1 MVVHD
6 LDHAPLGQ
14 RQHHGAGRQQRNQ
27 LQNHRGRHRP
37 RTAKRQW
44 PQRPDFLPGEVGMS
58 DLNSRS
64 DSDTKGTE
72 DTEAT
77 GPIRVPTT
85 GRPERGHWP
94 LIPHMIRWFAV
105 PIILAWVFVTV
116 LVNVIVPRLEVVG
129 EQHSAPMAPVD
140 APSMKAMMRLGH
152 NFHEFDSN
160 STVMIVL
167 EGQQPLGDDA
177 HRYYDNVIRQ
187 LRQDPKHI
195 QHIQDFWG
203 DRLTAAG
210 AQSADAKGAYVMLN
224 LAGNQGTTLANES
237 VDVVRKVIERNQ
249 PPPGVKAYVTGPAAL
264 SDDMHII
271 GNASLAKITLFT
283 LGAIAI
289 MLLLVYRSIVTTL
302 VQLFMTGIALAC
314 SRGVIA
320 VLAYHDAFG
329 LTTFAAN
336 ILTMLAIAAG
346 TDYGIFLVGRY
357 QEARAAGEDRET
369 AYYTTFR
376 SVAPVVLGSGLTI
389 AGATYCL
396 SFARLP
402 WFNTMG
408 APVAIGMLV
417 VVLAGLTLGPAVIFV
432 GSKFGLFERKRAV
445 RGRLWRRVGTAVVRW
460 PAPILAVSAAIVLVG
475 MVALPSYHTSYNDRY
490 YLPTSAP
497 SNQGQAA
504 ADRHFSQARMNPDM
518 LMIEADHDMRNTA
531 DMLVLDKV
539 AKNVIRVVGIA
550 MVQDI
555 TRPLGIPIQHSSI
568 PFQNS
573 MQGQT
578 TMQNDPFQQNNMA
591 NMRKM
596 ADDMEFMADNMQRM
610 YDVMSQIVA
619 TTHQTALDTT
629 QLNADI
635 TDVRD
640 HIADFDDFWRPIRN
654 YFYWEP
660 HCYDIPMCW
669 SLKSLFDT
677 IDGVDILTDDTGRL
691 TGDVQHLDT
700 LMPQVL
706 ALFPPMIST
715 MRSTRALMLTTY
727 TSMSANINQQAAL
740 NDTAIVMG
748 QSFDTAQNDA
758 FFYLPPEAFQNP
770 EFQRGLAM
778 FLSPDGKSARYF
790 ITHQEDPMTP
800 AGIARVDAE
809 RTAAQEGLK
818 QSSLADAKVY
828 LGGTAA
834 TFKDMHDGAKY
845 DLMIAVVSA
854 LTLIF
859 MIMLL
864 LTRSLVAALVIVG
877 TAASS
882 IAASF
887 GLSVLI
893 WQDIFGIKIHWLVM
907 LMSVIILLA
916 VGSDYNLLLVSRF
929 KEEIHA
935 GLKTGIIRS
944 MAGTGGVVTA
954 AGLVF
959 AATMFSI
966 LGSELLVL
974 GQMGTTICIGLLL
987 DTLIVRTLLTPS
999 IATLLGRWFW
1009 WPQVVHPRGDNAL
1022 RAQRA

>member
-1 MVVHD
+1 
-6 LDHAPLGQ
+6 
-14 RQHHGAGRQQRNQ
+14 
-27 LQNHRGRHRP
+27 
-37 RTAKRQW
+37 
-44 PQRPDFLPGEVGMS
+44 MS
-58 DLNSRS
+58 DGIGRGHLGTA
-64 DSDTKGTE
+64 DTE
-72 DTEAT
+72 DT
-77 GPIRVPTT
+77 GPITT
-85 GRPERGHWP
+85 PAQAKNERGHRP
-94 LIPHMIRWFAV
+94 YLPHAIRIFAV
-105 PIILAWVFVTV
+105 PIIVGWVFVTI
-116 LVNVIVPRLEVVG
+116 LVNVIVPTLEKVG
-129 EQHSAPMAPVD
+129 EAHSAPMTPLD

-167 EGQQPLGDDA
+167 EGQQPLGPDA
-177 HRYYDNVIRQ
+177 HHYYNKLIRD
-187 LRQDPKHI
+187 LRKDPQHI

-210 AQSADAKGAYVMLN
+210 AQSADAKGAYVMIN

-237 VDVVRKVIERNQ
+237 VDAVRKVIDENKA
-249 PPPGVKAYVTGPAAL
+249 PPGVKAYVTGPAAL

-289 MLLLVYRSIVTTL
+289 MLMLVYRSIVTTL
-302 VQLFMTGIALAC
+302 VQLFMTFVALAC
-314 SRGVIA
+314 SRGVVA
-320 VLAYHDAFG
+320 VLAYHNAFG

-357 QEARAAGEDRET
+357 QEALRAGEDRET
-369 AYYTTFR
+369 AYYTTFKG
-376 SVAPVVLGSGLTI
+376 VAPVVLGSGLTI

-396 SFARLP
+396 SFTRLP

-417 VVLAGLTLGPAVIFV
+417 VVLAGLTLGPAVVFV
-432 GSKFGLFERKRAV
+432 GSRFHLFESRRAAK

-460 PAPILAVSAAIVLVG
+460 PAPVLAVSAAVVLVG
-475 MVALPSYHTSYNDRY
+475 MVALPSYKTSYNDRY

-497 SNQGQAA
+497 SNLGQAA

-518 LMIEADHDMRNTA
+518 LMVESDHDMRNPA
-531 DMLVLDKV
+531 DMLVLDRV
-539 AKNVIRVVGIA
+539 AKNEMRTLGIA

-573 MQGQT
+573 IQSQT
-578 TMQNDPFQQNNMA
+578 TMQNMSFLKERIADIL
-591 NMRKM
+591 RM
-596 ADDMEFMADNMQRM
+596 ADDLQT
-610 YDVMSQIVA
+610 QI
-619 TTHQTALDTT
+619 DTT
-629 QLNADI
+629 QRQYEVSLDLANAADDSAKTTAVTSQI
-635 TDVRD
+635 TDTLRD
-640 HIADFDDFWRPIRN
+640 HIADFDDTFRPIRSV
-654 YFYWEP
+654 FYWER
-660 HCYDIPMCW
+660 HCYDIPVCIG
-669 SLKSLFDT
+669 LRSLFDT
-677 IDGVDILTDDTGRL
+677 FDGFDQLAEQFHYLTADI
-691 TGDVQHLDT
+691 QHTAKATHDLN
-700 LMPQVL
+700 
-706 ALFPPMIST
+706 ALFPTLITTLKTTRGITLTLYQTFKAMIDQ
-715 MRSTRALMLTTY
+715 MEA
-727 TSMSANINQQAAL
+727 MS
-740 NDTAIVMG
+740 DTAIVMG
-748 QSFDTAQNDA
+748 QSFDAAKNDDM
-758 FFYLPPEAFQNP
+758 FYLPPEAFQNP
-770 EFQRGLAM
+770 DFQTGLRM
-778 FLSPDGKSARYF
+778 FLSPDGKSARFF
-790 ITHQEDPMTP
+790 ITHQSDPMTP
-800 AGIARVDAE
+800 EGISRVDAE

-818 QSSLADAKVY
+818 QSSLSDAKVF
-828 LGGTAA
+828 LGGTAP
-834 TFKDMHDGAKY
+834 TFRDMADGEKY

-864 LTRSLVAALVIVG
+864 LTRSVVAALVIVG

-893 WQDIFGIKIHWLVM
+893 WQDLFGIRIHWIVM
-907 LMSVIILLA
+907 ALSVIILLA

-959 AATMFSI
+959 AFTMASM
-966 LGSELLVL
+966 LGSDLRVL
-974 GQMGTTICIGLLL
+974 GQFGSTVCIGLLL
-987 DTLIVRTLLTPS
+987 DTLIVRTLLMPS

-1009 WPQVVHPRGDNAL
+1009 WPQVVHPRGDNA
-1022 RAQRA
+1022 RRPAAASV

>member
-1 MVVHD
+1 
-6 LDHAPLGQ
+6 
-14 RQHHGAGRQQRNQ
+14 
-27 LQNHRGRHRP
+27 
-37 RTAKRQW
+37 
-44 PQRPDFLPGEVGMS
+44 MS
-58 DLNSRS
+58 ELNS
-64 DSDTKGTE
+64 KGHV
-72 DTEAT
+72 DTETT
-77 GPIRVPTT
+77 GPIRAQRP

-432 GSKFGLFERKRAV
+432 GSKFGLFERKRAA

-475 MVALPSYHTSYNDRY
+475 MVALPSYITSYNDRY

-497 SNQGQAA
+497 SNLGYQA

-518 LMIEADHDMRNTA
+518 LMVEADHDMRNPA

-539 AKNVIRVVGIA
+539 AKNVIRTVGIA
-550 MVQDI
+550 MIQDI

-573 MQGQT
+573 IQSQT
-578 TMQNDPFQQNNMA
+578 TMQNMA
-591 NMRKM
+591 FLKDRIGDILKLADQLQVNIDVTERQYAITQDLSKA
-596 ADDMEFMADNMQRM
+596 ADDSARN
-610 YDVMSQIVA
+610 
-619 TTHQTALDTT
+619 TAETS
-629 QLNADI
+629 AI
-635 TDVRD
+635 TDELRD
-640 HIADFDDFWRPIRN
+640 HLADFDDFWRPVRT
-654 YFYWEP
+654 YFYWEK
-660 HCYDIPMCW
+660 HCYDIPMCF
-669 SLKSLFDT
+669 SLRSLFDSLDG
-677 IDGVDILTDDTGRL
+677 IDQLADKFHELTADIAHTASAT
-691 TGDVQHLDT
+691 HE
-700 LMPQVL
+700 LMT
-706 ALFPPMIST
+706 LFPTLIGTLKATKGITLTLYQTFS
-715 MRSTRALMLTTY
+715 AL
-727 TSMSANINQQAAL
+727 INQLEAMS
-740 NDTAIVMG
+740 NTAVVMG
-748 QSFDTAQNDA
+748 QSFDASKNDD
-758 FFYLPPEAFQNP
+758 FFYLPPEAFDNP
-770 EFQRGLAM
+770 DFQTGLRM
-778 FLSPDGKSARYF
+778 FLSPDGKSARFF
-790 ITHQEDPMTP
+790 ITHQADPMTP
-800 AGIARVDAE
+800 EGISRVAAE

-818 QSSLADAKVY
+818 MSSLADAKVY

-834 TFKDMHDGAKY
+834 TYKDMHDGAKY

-864 LTRSLVAALVIVG
+864 LTRSVVAALVIVG

-893 WQDIFGIKIHWLVM
+893 WQDLFGIKIHWIVM
-907 LMSVIILLA
+907 ALSVIILLA

-929 KEEIHA
+929 REEIHG

-959 AATMFSI
+959 AFTMASM
-966 LGSELLVL
+966 LGSDLRVL
-974 GQMGTTICIGLLL
+974 GQFGSTVCIGLLL
-987 DTLIVRTLLTPS
+987 DTLIVRTLLMPS
-999 IATLLGRWFW
+999 IAVLLGRWFW

>member
-1 MVVHD
+1 
-6 LDHAPLGQ
+6 
-14 RQHHGAGRQQRNQ
+14 
-27 LQNHRGRHRP
+27 
-37 RTAKRQW
+37 
-44 PQRPDFLPGEVGMS
+44 MS
-58 DLNSRS
+58 DLNHRS
-64 DSDTKGTE
+64 HASTE
-72 DTEAT
+72 EDAEAT
-77 GPIRVPTT
+77 GPIDTQSAQGT
-85 GRPERGHWP
+85 GRGHRP
-94 LIPHMIRWFAV
+94 YIPHTIRILAV
-105 PIILAWVFVTV
+105 PIILGWVVVTI
-116 LVNVIVPRLEVVG
+116 LVNVLVPRLEVVS
-129 EQHSAPMAPVD
+129 EAHSAPMTPLD

-177 HRYYDNVIRQ
+177 HQYYNSIIGQ

-210 AQSADAKGAYVMLN
+210 AQSADAKASYVMLN
-224 LAGNQGTTLANES
+224 LAGNQGTTLANDS
-237 VDVVRKVIERNQ
+237 VEAVRKVIDRNP
-249 PPPGVKAYVTGPAAL
+249 PPPGLKAYVTGPAAL
-264 SDDMHII
+264 SDDMHVI

-289 MLLLVYRSIVTTL
+289 MLFLVYRSIATTL
-302 VQLFMTGIALAC
+302 IQLFMTFIALA
-314 SRGVIA
+314 SARGIVA
-320 VLAYHDAFG
+320 VLGYNNVFG

-346 TDYGIFLVGRY
+346 TDYGIFLIGRY
-357 QEARAAGEDRET
+357 QEAREAGEDPET

-376 SVAPVVLGSGLTI
+376 GVAPVVLGSGLTI

-396 SFARLP
+396 SFTRLP

-417 VVLAGLTLGPAVIFV
+417 VVLAGLTLGPAVVFL
-432 GSKFGLFERKRAV
+432 GSKFGRFERKQSR
-445 RGRLWRRVGTAVVRW
+445 RSHLWRRVGTAVVRW
-460 PAPILAVSAAIVLVG
+460 PAPILAVSAAVVLIG
-475 MVALPSYHTSYNDRY
+475 MVALPTFKTSYNDRY

-497 SNQGQAA
+497 SNLGQAA

-518 LMIEADHDMRNTA
+518 LMIESEHDMRNPA

-539 AKNVIRVVGIA
+539 AKNVIRTVGIA
-550 MVQDI
+550 MIQDI

-573 MQGQT
+573 IQSQT
-578 TMQNDPFQQNNMA
+578 TMQNMDFLKDRMKDIL
-591 NMRKM
+591 RM
-596 ADDMEFMADNMQRM
+596 ADEMQ
-610 YDVMSQIVA
+610 VMIA
-619 TTHQTALDTT
+619 TTEQMYKVTQDLASAADDSAKTTAETR
-629 QLNADI
+629 DI
-635 TDVRD
+635 TDQIRN
-640 HIADFDDFWRPIRN
+640 HLADFDDFYRPIRA
-654 YFYWEP
+654 YFYWDK
-660 HCYDIPMCW
+660 HCFDVPVCW
-669 SLKSLFDT
+669 SLRSIFDT
-677 IDGVDILTDDTGRL
+677 LDGFDQLAAQFHTLTDDITR
-691 TGDVQHLDT
+691 TAAATHE
-700 LMPQVL
+700 ML
-706 ALFPPMIST
+706 ALLPTMINTLKITHGLTLT
-715 MRSTRALMLTTY
+715 MYQTF
-727 TSMSANINQQAAL
+727 SAMINQMEAMS
-740 NDTAIVMG
+740 DTAIVMG
-748 QSFDTAQNDA
+748 QSFDNSKNDDM
-758 FFYLPPEAFQNP
+758 FYLPPEAFQNP
-770 EFQRGLAM
+770 DFQTGLRM
-778 FLSPDGKSARYF
+778 FLSPDGKSARFF
-790 ITHQEDPMTP
+790 ITHQGDPMTP
-800 AGIARVDAE
+800 EGISRVDAE

-818 QSSLADAKVY
+818 QSSLSDAKVY

-834 TFKDMHDGAKY
+834 TFRDMADGEKY
-845 DLMIAVVSA
+845 DLMIAVLAA

-864 LTRSLVAALVIVG
+864 LTRSAVAALVIVG

-893 WQDIFGIKIHWLVM
+893 WQDLFGIKIHWIVAAL
-907 LMSVIILLA
+907 SVIILLA

-959 AATMFSI
+959 AFTMASM
-966 LGSELLVL
+966 LGSDLRVL
-974 GQMGTTICIGLLL
+974 GQFGSTVCIGLLL
-987 DTLIVRTLLTPS
+987 DTLIVRTLLMPS

-1009 WPQVVHPRGDNAL
+1009 WPQVVYARGDYAKA
-1022 RAQRA
+1022 RATQLSSR

>member
-1 MVVHD
+1 MKH
-6 LDHAPLGQ
+6 LDDTATSPASTQDPETTRSGPGTRHP
-14 RQHHGAGRQQRNQ
+14 
-27 LQNHRGRHRP
+27 HRP
-37 RTAKRQW
+37 
-44 PQRPDFLPGEVGMS
+44 V
-58 DLNSRS
+58 
-64 DSDTKGTE
+64 
-72 DTEAT
+72 
-77 GPIRVPTT
+77 
-85 GRPERGHWP
+85 
-94 LIPHMIRWFAV
+94 IPHTIRIFAA
-105 PIILAWVFVTV
+105 PIILAWVVLTV
-116 LVNVIVPRLEVVG
+116 IVNVAVPRLEVVS
-129 EQHSAPMAPVD
+129 EEHSAPMTPLD
-140 APSMKAMMRLGH
+140 APSMKAMMLLGH
-152 NFHEFDSN
+152 NFREFDSN

-177 HRYYDNVIRQ
+177 HHYYDNLIRQ
-187 LRQDPKHI
+187 LRQDRTHV

-210 AQSADAKGAYVMLN
+210 AQSADARGAYVMLN

-237 VDVVRKVIERNQ
+237 VEAVRKVIDRNQ
-249 PPPGVKAYVTGPAAL
+249 PPPGVRAYVTGPAAL

-289 MLLLVYRSIVTTL
+289 MLLLAYRSVVTTL
-302 VQLFMTGIALAC
+302 VQLFMTGIALAS
-314 SRGVIA
+314 SRGVVA
-320 VLAYHDAFG
+320 VLGYHNVFG

-357 QEARAAGEDRET
+357 QEALRAGEDRET

-376 SVAPVVLGSGLTI
+376 GVVPVVLGSGLTI

-417 VVLAGLTLGPAVIFV
+417 VVLAGVTLGPAVVFV
-432 GSKFGLFERKRAV
+432 GSRFHLFESRRAAGK
-445 RGRLWRRVGTAVVRW
+445 GRLWRRVGTAVVRW
-460 PAPILAVSAAIVLVG
+460 PAPILAVSGAIVLVG
-475 MVALPSYHTSYNDRY
+475 MVALPTFKTSYNDRY
-490 YLPTSAP
+490 YLPAAAP
-497 SNQGQAA
+497 SNLGQAA

-550 MVQDI
+550 MIQDI

-573 MQGQT
+573 MQSQT
-578 TMQNDPFQQNNMA
+578 TMQNMA
-591 NMRKM
+591 FLKDRMADITKM
-596 ADDMEFMADNMQRM
+596 ADEMQFMIDTMQRM
-610 YDVMSQIVA
+610 YQVTQELSSAADDSA
-619 TTHQTALDTT
+619 RTTAET
-629 QLNADI
+629 ADI
-635 TDVRD
+635 TNRLRD
-640 HIADFDDFWRPIRN
+640 HIADFDDFWRPIRS
-654 YFYWEP
+654 YFYWEK
-660 HCYDIPMCW
+660 HCYDIPICW
-669 SLKSLFDT
+669 SIRSLFDSL
-677 IDGVDILTDDTGRL
+677 DGFDQLAGQFDELTADIQRTATATHEML
-691 TGDVQHLDT
+691 
-700 LMPQVL
+700 VL
-706 ALFPPMIST
+706 IPPMIDT
-715 MRSTRALMLTTY
+715 MKTTKALTLTMQATFSAMLDQMDEL
-727 TSMSANINQQAAL
+727 SN
-740 NDTAIVMG
+740 TAIVMG
-748 QSFDTAQNDA
+748 QSFDASKNDD
-758 FFYLPPEAFQNP
+758 FFYLPPEAFDNP
-770 EFQRGLAM
+770 DFQTGLRM
-778 FLSPDGKSARYF
+778 FLSPDGKSARFF
-790 ITHQEDPMTP
+790 ITHQGDPMTP
-800 AGIARVDAE
+800 EGISRVDAE

-818 QSSLADAKVY
+818 QSSLSDAKVY

-834 TFKDMHDGAKY
+834 TFKDMADGEKY

-864 LTRSLVAALVIVG
+864 LTRSVVAALVIVG

-893 WQDIFGIKIHWLVM
+893 WQDLFGIKIHWIVAAL
-907 LMSVIILLA
+907 SVIILLA

-929 KEEIHA
+929 REEIHA
-935 GLKTGIIRS
+935 GLKTGTIRS

-959 AATMFSI
+959 AFTMAAM
-966 LGSELLVL
+966 LGSELRVL
-974 GQMGTTICIGLLL
+974 GQFGSTVCIGLLL
-987 DTLIVRTLLTPS
+987 DTLIVRTLLMPS

-1009 WPQVVHPRGDNAL
+1009 WPQVVHPRGHN
-1022 RAQRA
+1022 AQRV

>member
-1 MVVHD
+1 MSD
-6 LDHAPLGQ
+6 AND
-14 RQHHGAGRQQRNQ
+14 
-27 LQNHRGRHRP
+27 RGRVD
-37 RTAKRQW
+37 TA
-44 PQRPDFLPGEVGMS
+44 D
-58 DLNSRS
+58 
-64 DSDTKGTE
+64 TE
-72 DTEAT
+72 DT
-77 GPIRVPTT
+77 GPIRTQRRA
-85 GRPERGHWP
+85 RPERGHRP
-94 LIPHMIRWFAV
+94 YLPHAIRIFAV
-105 PIILAWVFVTV
+105 PIIIGWVFVTV
-116 LVNVIVPRLEVVG
+116 LVNVIVPTLEKVG
-129 EQHSAPMAPVD
+129 EAHSAPMTPLD

-167 EGQQPLGDDA
+167 EGQQPLGQDA
-177 HRYYDNVIRQ
+177 HRYYDKLIRD
-187 LRQDPKHI
+187 LRQDPQHI

-210 AQSADAKGAYVMLN
+210 AQSADAKGAYVMIN

-237 VDVVRKVIERNQ
+237 VDAVRKVIDENKA
-249 PPPGVKAYVTGPAAL
+249 PPGVKAYVTGPAAL

-302 VQLFMTGIALAC
+302 VQLFMTFVALAC
-314 SRGVIA
+314 SRGVVA
-320 VLAYHDAFG
+320 VLAYHNAFG

-357 QEARAAGEDRET
+357 QEALRAGEDRET
-369 AYYTTFR
+369 AYYTTFKG
-376 SVAPVVLGSGLTI
+376 VAPVVLGSGLTI

-396 SFARLP
+396 SFTRLP

-417 VVLAGLTLGPAVIFV
+417 VVLAGLTLGPAVVFV
-432 GSKFGLFERKRAV
+432 GSRFHFFESKRAAKG
-445 RGRLWRRVGTAVVRW
+445 GRLWRRVGTAVVRW
-460 PAPILAVSAAIVLVG
+460 PAPVLAVSSAVVLIG
-475 MVALPSYHTSYNDRY
+475 MVALPSYKTSYNDRY
-490 YLPTSAP
+490 YLPASAP
-497 SNQGQAA
+497 SNLGQAA

-518 LMIEADHDMRNTA
+518 LMVESDHDMRNPA
-531 DMLVLDKV
+531 DMLVLDRV
-539 AKNVIRVVGIA
+539 AKNEMRTLGIA

-573 MQGQT
+573 IQSQT
-578 TMQNDPFQQNNMA
+578 TMQNMSFLKERIADIL
-591 NMRKM
+591 RM
-596 ADDMEFMADNMQRM
+596 ADDLQTQIETTQRQYEVSLDLANAAD
-610 YDVMSQIVA
+610 DSAKTTAVTSQI
-619 TTHQTALDTT
+619 TDT
-629 QLNADI
+629 L
-635 TDVRD
+635 RD
-640 HIADFDDFWRPIRN
+640 HIADFDDTFRPIRSV
-654 YFYWEP
+654 FYWER
-660 HCYDIPMCW
+660 HCYDIPVCIG
-669 SLKSLFDT
+669 LRSLFDT
-677 IDGVDILTDDTGRL
+677 FDGFDQLAEQFHYLTADIEHTAKATHDLN
-691 TGDVQHLDT
+691 
-700 LMPQVL
+700 
-706 ALFPPMIST
+706 ALFPTLIATLKTTRGITLTLYQTFKAMIDQ
-715 MRSTRALMLTTY
+715 MEA
-727 TSMSANINQQAAL
+727 MSN
-740 NDTAIVMG
+740 TAIVMG
-748 QSFDTAQNDA
+748 QSFDASKNDD

-770 EFQRGLAM
+770 DFQTGLRM
-778 FLSPDGKSARYF
+778 FLSPDGKSARFF
-790 ITHQEDPMTP
+790 ITHQSDPMTP
-800 AGIARVDAE
+800 EGISRVDAE

-818 QSSLADAKVY
+818 QSSLSDAKVY
-828 LGGTAA
+828 LGGTAP
-834 TFKDMHDGAKY
+834 TFRDMADGEKY

-864 LTRSLVAALVIVG
+864 LTRSVVAALVIVG

-893 WQDIFGIKIHWLVM
+893 WQDLFGIRIHWIVM
-907 LMSVIILLA
+907 ALSVIILLA

-959 AATMFSI
+959 AFTMASM
-966 LGSELLVL
+966 LGSDLRVL
-974 GQMGTTICIGLLL
+974 GQFGSTVCIGLLL
-987 DTLIVRTLLTPS
+987 DTLIVRTLLMPS

-1009 WPQVVHPRGDNAL
+1009 WPQVVHPRGDNAR
-1022 RAQRA
+1022 RAVPA

>member
-1 MVVHD
+1 
-6 LDHAPLGQ
+6 
-14 RQHHGAGRQQRNQ
+14 
-27 LQNHRGRHRP
+27 
-37 RTAKRQW
+37 
-44 PQRPDFLPGEVGMS
+44 MS
-58 DLNSRS
+58 DASNKTQPDLSAA
-64 DSDTKGTE
+64 D
-72 DTEAT
+72 T
-77 GPIRVPTT
+77 GPINVK
-85 GRPERGHWP
+85 GLSKAERGHRP
-94 LIPHMIRWFAV
+94 YLPHAIRIFAV
-105 PIILAWVFVTV
+105 PIILGWLFVTV
-116 LVNVIVPRLEVVG
+116 LVNVIVPTLEKVG
-129 EQHSAPMAPVD
+129 EAHSAPMTPLD

-167 EGQQPLGDDA
+167 EGQQPLGPDA
-177 HRYYDNVIRQ
+177 HKYYDNLIRQ

-210 AQSADAKGAYVMLN
+210 AQSADAKGAYVQVN

-237 VDVVRKVIERNQ
+237 VDAVRKVIDENKA
-249 PPPGVKAYVTGPAAL
+249 PPGVKAYVTGPAAL

-302 VQLFMTGIALAC
+302 VQLFMTFVALAC
-314 SRGVIA
+314 SRGVVA
-320 VLAYHDAFG
+320 VLAYHNAFG

-346 TDYGIFLVGRY
+346 TDYGIFLIGRY
-357 QEARAAGEDRET
+357 QEALAAGEDRES
-369 AYYTTFR
+369 AYYTTFKG
-376 SVAPVVLGSGLTI
+376 VAPVVLGSGLTI

-396 SFARLP
+396 SFSRLP

-417 VVLAGLTLGPAVIFV
+417 VVLAGVTLGPAVVFV
-432 GSKFGLFERKRAV
+432 GSRFHFFERQAK

-460 PAPILAVSAAIVLVG
+460 PAPVLAVSAAVVLVG
-475 MVALPSYHTSYNDRY
+475 MIALPSFHTSYNDRH
-490 YLPTSAP
+490 YLPLSAP
-497 SNQGQAA
+497 SNQGQEAA
-504 ADRHFSQARMNPDM
+504 NRHFSEARMNPDL
-518 LMIEADHDMRNTA
+518 LMIESDHDMRNPA
-531 DMLVLDKV
+531 DMLVLDRV
-539 AKNVIRVVGIA
+539 AKNEMRTLGIA

-573 MQGQT
+573 VQSQT
-578 TMQNDPFQQNNMA
+578 TMQNMGFLKERMNDIL
-591 NMRKM
+591 KM
-596 ADDMEFMADNMQRM
+596 ADDLQT
-610 YDVMSQIVA
+610 QI
-619 TTHQTALDTT
+619 DTT
-629 QLNADI
+629 QRQYEVSMDLANAADDSAKTTAVTSQI
-635 TDVRD
+635 TDSLRD
-640 HIADFDDFWRPIRN
+640 HIADFDDTFRPIRT
-654 YFYWEP
+654 YFYWEK
-660 HCYDIPMCW
+660 HCYDIPVCIG
-669 SLKSLFDT
+669 LRSLFDT
-677 IDGVDILTDDTGRL
+677 FDGFDQLAEQFHYLTTDIAHTAKASRDLT
-691 TGDVQHLDT
+691 
-700 LMPQVL
+700 
-706 ALFPPMIST
+706 ALFPTLITTLKTTRGITLTLYQTFKAMIDQ
-715 MRSTRALMLTTY
+715 MEA
-727 TSMSANINQQAAL
+727 MSN
-740 NDTAIVMG
+740 TAVVMG
-748 QSFDTAQNDA
+748 QSFDASKNDD
-758 FFYLPPEAFQNP
+758 FCYLPPEAFDNP
-770 EFQRGLAM
+770 DFQTGLRM
-778 FLSPDGKSARYF
+778 FLSPDGKSARFF
-790 ITHQEDPMTP
+790 ITHQGDPMSP
-800 AGIARVDAE
+800 EGIKRVDAE

-818 QSSLADAKVY
+818 QSSLSDARVY

-834 TFKDMHDGAKY
+834 TFKDMADGEKY

-864 LTRSLVAALVIVG
+864 LTRSVVAALVIVG

-893 WQDIFGIKIHWLVM
+893 WQDLFGIRIHWIVAAL
-907 LMSVIILLA
+907 SVIILLA

-929 KEEIHA
+929 REEIHG

-959 AATMFSI
+959 AFTMAAM
-966 LGSELLVL
+966 LGSELRVL
-974 GQMGTTICIGLLL
+974 GQFGSTVCIGLLL
-987 DTLIVRTLLTPS
+987 DTLIVRTLLMPS

-1009 WPQVVHPRGDNAL
+1009 WPMVVHPRGDNA
-1022 RAQRA
+1022 RRPVPAAS

>member
-1 MVVHD
+1 
-6 LDHAPLGQ
+6 
-14 RQHHGAGRQQRNQ
+14 
-27 LQNHRGRHRP
+27 
-37 RTAKRQW
+37 
-44 PQRPDFLPGEVGMS
+44 MS
-58 DLNSRS
+58 ELNS
-64 DSDTKGTE
+64 KGHV
-72 DTEAT
+72 DTETT
-77 GPIRVPTT
+77 GPIRAQRP

-210 AQSADAKGAYVMLN
+210 AQSADAKSAYVMLN

-432 GSKFGLFERKRAV
+432 GSKFGLFERKRAA

-460 PAPILAVSAAIVLVG
+460 PAPILAVSAAIVLAG
-475 MVALPSYHTSYNDRY
+475 MVALPSYITSYNDRY

-497 SNQGQAA
+497 SNLGYQA

-518 LMIEADHDMRNTA
+518 LMVEADHDMRNPA

-539 AKNVIRVVGIA
+539 AKNVIRTVGIA
-550 MVQDI
+550 MIQDI

-573 MQGQT
+573 IQSQT
-578 TMQNDPFQQNNMA
+578 TMQNMA
-591 NMRKM
+591 FLKDRIGDILKLADQLQVNIDVTERQYAITQDLSKA
-596 ADDMEFMADNMQRM
+596 ADDSARN
-610 YDVMSQIVA
+610 
-619 TTHQTALDTT
+619 TAETS
-629 QLNADI
+629 AI
-635 TDVRD
+635 TDELRD
-640 HIADFDDFWRPIRN
+640 HLADFDDFWRPVRT
-654 YFYWEP
+654 YFYWEK
-660 HCYDIPMCW
+660 HCYDIPMCF
-669 SLKSLFDT
+669 SLRSLFDSLDG
-677 IDGVDILTDDTGRL
+677 IDQLADKFHELTADIAHTASAT
-691 TGDVQHLDT
+691 HE
-700 LMPQVL
+700 LMT
-706 ALFPPMIST
+706 LFPTLIGTLKATKGITLTLYQTFS
-715 MRSTRALMLTTY
+715 AL
-727 TSMSANINQQAAL
+727 INQLEAMS
-740 NDTAIVMG
+740 NTAVVMG
-748 QSFDTAQNDA
+748 QSFDASKNDD
-758 FFYLPPEAFQNP
+758 FFYLPPEAFDNP
-770 EFQRGLAM
+770 DFQTGLRM
-778 FLSPDGKSARYF
+778 FLSPDGKSARFF
-790 ITHQEDPMTP
+790 ITHQADPMTP
-800 AGIARVDAE
+800 EGISRVAAE

-818 QSSLADAKVY
+818 MSSLADAKVY

-834 TFKDMHDGAKY
+834 TYKDMHDGAKY

-864 LTRSLVAALVIVG
+864 LTRSVVAALVIVG

-893 WQDIFGIKIHWLVM
+893 WQDLFGIKIHWIVM
-907 LMSVIILLA
+907 ALSVIILLA

-929 KEEIHA
+929 REEIHG

-959 AATMFSI
+959 AFTMASM
-966 LGSELLVL
+966 LGSDLRVL
-974 GQMGTTICIGLLL
+974 GQFGSTVCIGLLL
-987 DTLIVRTLLTPS
+987 DTLIVRTLLMPS
-999 IATLLGRWFW
+999 IAVLLGRWFW

>member
-1 MVVHD
+1 
-6 LDHAPLGQ
+6 
-14 RQHHGAGRQQRNQ
+14 
-27 LQNHRGRHRP
+27 
-37 RTAKRQW
+37 
-44 PQRPDFLPGEVGMS
+44 MS
-58 DLNSRS
+58 DLNSKS
-64 DSDTKGTE
+64 SAHIDDP
-72 DTEAT
+72 EAT
-77 GPIRVPTT
+77 GPIKVQSP

-116 LVNVIVPRLEVVG
+116 LVNVIVPTLEKVS
-129 EQHSAPMAPVD
+129 EQHSAPMTPLD

-167 EGQQPLGDDA
+167 EGQQPLGEDA
-177 HRYYDNVIRQ
+177 HHYYDNLIRQ
-187 LRQDPKHI
+187 LRQDPQHI

-224 LAGNQGTTLANES
+224 LAGNQGTTLANDS
-237 VDVVRKVIERNQ
+237 VEAVRKVIERNQ

-302 VQLFMTGIALAC
+302 VQLFMTGIALSSA
-314 SRGVIA
+314 RGVVA
-320 VLAYHDAFG
+320 VLGYHNVFG

-346 TDYGIFLVGRY
+346 TDYGIFLIGRY
-357 QEARAAGEDRET
+357 QEALRAGEDRIT

-376 SVAPVVLGSGLTI
+376 GVAPVVVGSGLTI

-417 VVLAGLTLGPAVIFV
+417 VVLAGVTLGPAVIV
-432 GSKFGLFERKRAV
+432 AGSRFHLFETKRAAKK
-445 RGRLWRRVGTAVVRW
+445 GGLWRRVGTAVVRW
-460 PAPILAVSAAIVLVG
+460 PLPVLAVSGAVVLVG
-475 MVALPSYHTSYNDRY
+475 MVALPGYKTSYNDRY

-497 SNQGQAA
+497 SNVGQAA

-518 LMIEADHDMRNTA
+518 LMVEADHDMRNTA
-531 DMLVLDKV
+531 DMLVLDRV
-539 AKNVIRVVGIA
+539 AKNVMRTVGIA

-573 MQGQT
+573 MQSQT
-578 TMQNDPFQQNNMA
+578 TMQNMA
-591 NMRKM
+591 FLKDRMGDILKM
-596 ADDMEFMADNMQRM
+596 SDQLQITINYLERMNSITNQLAD
-610 YDVMSQIVA
+610 
-619 TTHQTALDTT
+619 TTHDTSRLT
-629 QLNADI
+629 QEMVGV
-635 TDVRD
+635 TDDLRD
-640 HIADFDDFWRPIRN
+640 HIADFDDFWRPIRS
-654 YFYWEP
+654 YFYWER
-660 HCYDIPMCW
+660 HCYDIPICW
-669 SLKSLFDT
+669 SLRSLFDALDGIDELDEKLHGLSKDIT
-677 IDGVDILTDDTGRL
+677 IMDALTHEMAAILP
-691 TGDVQHLDT
+691 
-700 LMPQVL
+700 PQIQSL
-706 ALFPPMIST
+706 KT
-715 MRSTRALMLTTY
+715 TRALTLTMYQTF
-727 TSMSANINQQAAL
+727 SAMINQMEAMS
-740 NDTAIVMG
+740 NTAVVMG
-748 QSFDTAQNDA
+748 QSFDASKNDD
-758 FFYLPPEAFQNP
+758 FFYLPPEAFDNP
-770 EFQRGLAM
+770 DFQTGLRM
-778 FLSPDGKSARYF
+778 FLSPDGKSARFF
-790 ITHQEDPMTP
+790 ITHQGDPMTP
-800 AGIARVDAE
+800 EGISRVDAE

-818 QSSLADAKVY
+818 QSSLSDAKVY

-834 TFKDMHDGAKY
+834 TFKDMADGEKY

-864 LTRSLVAALVIVG
+864 LTRSVVAALVIVG

-893 WQDIFGIKIHWLVM
+893 WQDLFGIKIHWIVAAL
-907 LMSVIILLA
+907 SVIILLA

-959 AATMFSI
+959 AFTMAAM
-966 LGSELLVL
+966 LGSELRVL
-974 GQMGTTICIGLLL
+974 GQFGSTVCIGLLL
-987 DTLIVRTLLTPS
+987 DTLIVRTLLMPS

-1022 RAQRA
+1022 RARAVSA

>member
-1 MVVHD
+1 
-6 LDHAPLGQ
+6 
-14 RQHHGAGRQQRNQ
+14 
-27 LQNHRGRHRP
+27 
-37 RTAKRQW
+37 
-44 PQRPDFLPGEVGMS
+44 MS
-58 DLNSRS
+58 DLNSKNHVNAY
-64 DSDTKGTE
+64 DAE
-72 DTEAT
+72 PT
-77 GPIRVPTT
+77 GPIKVKGPR
-85 GRPERGHWP
+85 RPERGHWP

-129 EQHSAPMAPVD
+129 EAHSAPMAPTD

-152 NFHEFDSN
+152 NFKEFDSN

-167 EGQQPLGDDA
+167 EGQQPLGEDA
-177 HRYYDNVIRQ
+177 HRYYDSLIRQ
-187 LRQDPKHI
+187 LRADPKHI

-224 LAGNQGTTLANES
+224 LAGNQGTTQANQS
-237 VDVVRKVIERNQ
+237 VEAVRKVVDQNR
-249 PPPGVKAYVTGPAAL
+249 PPPGVRAYVTGPAAL
-264 SDDMHII
+264 SDDMHVI
-271 GNASLAKITLFT
+271 GNASLAKITMFT

-302 VQLFMTGIALAC
+302 IQLFMTGIALSC
-314 SRGVIA
+314 SRGVVA

-402 WFNTMG
+402 WFKTMG
-408 APVAIGMLV
+408 PPVAIGMLV
-417 VVLAGLTLGPAVIFV
+417 VVLAGVTLGPAVVFV

-460 PAPILAVSAAIVLVG
+460 PAPILAVSAAVVLIG
-475 MVALPSYHTSYNDRY
+475 MIALPSYVTSYNDRY

-497 SNQGQAA
+497 SNLGYAA

-518 LMIEADHDMRNTA
+518 LMIEADHDMRNPA

-539 AKNVIRVVGIA
+539 AKNVIRTVGIA
-550 MVQDI
+550 MIQDI

-573 MQGQT
+573 IQSQT
-578 TMQNDPFQQNNMA
+578 TMQNMA
-591 NMRKM
+591 FLKERIADILKLADQLQVNIDITERQYAVTQDLSKA
-596 ADDMEFMADNMQRM
+596 ADDSAK
-610 YDVMSQIVA
+610 
-619 TTHQTALDTT
+619 TTAETSE
-629 QLNADI
+629 I
-635 TDVRD
+635 TDTLRN
-640 HIADFDDFWRPIRN
+640 HIADFDDFFRPLRS
-654 YFYWEP
+654 YFYWEK
-660 HCYDIPMCW
+660 HCFDIPMCW
-669 SLKSLFDT
+669 SLRSLFDSL
-677 IDGVDILTDDTGRL
+677 DGFDQLAEKFHELTADI
-691 TGDVQHLDT
+691 QHT
-700 LMPQVL
+700 ASATHELMT
-706 ALFPPMIST
+706 LFPMLIASQKAT
-715 MRSTRALMLTTY
+715 KAITLTLYQTFSAL
-727 TSMSANINQQAAL
+727 INQLEAMS
-740 NDTAIVMG
+740 DTAIVMG
-748 QSFDTAQNDA
+748 QSFDASKNDD
-758 FFYLPPEAFQNP
+758 FFYLPPEAFDNP
-770 EFQRGLAM
+770 DFQTGLRM
-778 FLSPDGKSARYF
+778 FLSPDGKSARFF
-790 ITHQEDPMTP
+790 ITHQGDPMTP
-800 AGIARVDAE
+800 DGISRVDSE
-809 RTAAQEGLK
+809 RSAAQEGLK
-818 QSSLADAKVY
+818 QSSLSDAKVY

-834 TFKDMHDGAKY
+834 TYKDMHDGAKY
-845 DLMIAVVSA
+845 DLMISVIAS

-864 LTRSLVAALVIVG
+864 LTRSVVAALVIVG

-893 WQDIFGIKIHWLVM
+893 WQDLFGIKIQWVVM

-959 AATMFSI
+959 AFTMASM
-966 LGSELLVL
+966 LGSELRVI

-987 DTLIVRTLLTPS
+987 DTLVVRTLLMPS
-999 IATLLGRWFW
+999 IAVLLGRWFW
-1009 WPQVVHPRGDNAL
+1009 WPQVVHPRGDNVR
-1022 RAQRA
+1022 RAVSA

>member
-1 MVVHD
+1 
-6 LDHAPLGQ
+6 
-14 RQHHGAGRQQRNQ
+14 
-27 LQNHRGRHRP
+27 
-37 RTAKRQW
+37 
-44 PQRPDFLPGEVGMS
+44 MS
-58 DLNSRS
+58 DASNKTQPDLSAA
-64 DSDTKGTE
+64 D
-72 DTEAT
+72 T
-77 GPIRVPTT
+77 GPINVK
-85 GRPERGHWP
+85 GLSKAERGHRP
-94 LIPHMIRWFAV
+94 YLPHAIRIFAV
-105 PIILAWVFVTV
+105 PIILGWLFVTV
-116 LVNVIVPRLEVVG
+116 LVNVIVPTLEKVG
-129 EQHSAPMAPVD
+129 EAHSAPMTPLD

-167 EGQQPLGDDA
+167 EGQQPLGPDA
-177 HRYYDNVIRQ
+177 HKYYDNLIRQ

-210 AQSADAKGAYVMLN
+210 AQSADAKGAYVQVN

-237 VDVVRKVIERNQ
+237 VDAVRKVIDENKA
-249 PPPGVKAYVTGPAAL
+249 PPGVKAYVTGPAAL

-302 VQLFMTGIALAC
+302 VQLFMTFVALAC
-314 SRGVIA
+314 SRGVVA
-320 VLAYHDAFG
+320 VLAYHNAFG

-346 TDYGIFLVGRY
+346 TDYGIFLIGRY
-357 QEARAAGEDRET
+357 QEALAAGEDRES
-369 AYYTTFR
+369 AYYTTFKD
-376 SVAPVVLGSGLTI
+376 VAPVVLGSGLTI

-396 SFARLP
+396 SFSRLP

-417 VVLAGLTLGPAVIFV
+417 VVLAGVTLGPAVVFV
-432 GSKFGLFERKRAV
+432 GSRFHFFERQAK

-460 PAPILAVSAAIVLVG
+460 PAPVLAVSAAVVLVG
-475 MVALPSYHTSYNDRY
+475 MIALPSFHTSYNDRH
-490 YLPTSAP
+490 YLPLSAP
-497 SNQGQAA
+497 SNQGQEAA
-504 ADRHFSQARMNPDM
+504 NRHFSEARMNPDL
-518 LMIEADHDMRNTA
+518 LMIESDHDMRNPA
-531 DMLVLDKV
+531 DMLVLDRV
-539 AKNVIRVVGIA
+539 AKNEMRTLGIA

-573 MQGQT
+573 VQSQT
-578 TMQNDPFQQNNMA
+578 TMQNMGFLKERMNDIL
-591 NMRKM
+591 KM
-596 ADDMEFMADNMQRM
+596 ADDLQT
-610 YDVMSQIVA
+610 QI
-619 TTHQTALDTT
+619 DTT
-629 QLNADI
+629 QRQYEVSMDLANAADDSAKTTAVTSQI
-635 TDVRD
+635 TDSLRD
-640 HIADFDDFWRPIRN
+640 HIADFDDTFRPIRT
-654 YFYWEP
+654 YFYWEK
-660 HCYDIPMCW
+660 HCYDIPVCIG
-669 SLKSLFDT
+669 LRSLFDT
-677 IDGVDILTDDTGRL
+677 FDGFDQLAEQFHYLTTDIAHTAKASRDLT
-691 TGDVQHLDT
+691 
-700 LMPQVL
+700 
-706 ALFPPMIST
+706 ALFPTLITTLKTTRGITLTLYQTFKAMIDQ
-715 MRSTRALMLTTY
+715 MEA
-727 TSMSANINQQAAL
+727 MSN
-740 NDTAIVMG
+740 TAVVMG
-748 QSFDTAQNDA
+748 QSFDASKNDD
-758 FFYLPPEAFQNP
+758 FFYLPPEAFDNP
-770 EFQRGLAM
+770 DFQTGLRM
-778 FLSPDGKSARYF
+778 FLSPDGKSARFF
-790 ITHQEDPMTP
+790 ITHQGDPMSP
-800 AGIARVDAE
+800 EGIKRVDAE

-818 QSSLADAKVY
+818 QSSLSDARVY

-834 TFKDMHDGAKY
+834 TFKDMADGEKY

-864 LTRSLVAALVIVG
+864 LTRSVVAALVIVG

-893 WQDIFGIKIHWLVM
+893 WQDLFGIRIHWIVAAL
-907 LMSVIILLA
+907 SVIILLA

-929 KEEIHA
+929 REEIHG

-959 AATMFSI
+959 AFTMAAM
-966 LGSELLVL
+966 LGSELRVL
-974 GQMGTTICIGLLL
+974 GQFGSTVCIGLLL
-987 DTLIVRTLLTPS
+987 DTLIVRTLLMPS

-1009 WPQVVHPRGDNAL
+1009 WPMVVHPRGDNA
-1022 RAQRA
+1022 RRPVPAAS

>member
-1 MVVHD
+1 MTHVEDAATSPISTQDPETRPSSH
-6 LDHAPLGQ
+6 P
-14 RQHHGAGRQQRNQ
+14 
-27 LQNHRGRHRP
+27 HRP
-37 RTAKRQW
+37 
-44 PQRPDFLPGEVGMS
+44 V
-58 DLNSRS
+58 
-64 DSDTKGTE
+64 
-72 DTEAT
+72 
-77 GPIRVPTT
+77 
-85 GRPERGHWP
+85 
-94 LIPHMIRWFAV
+94 IPHTIRIFAV
-105 PIILAWVFVTV
+105 PIILAWVVLTV
-116 LVNVIVPRLEVVG
+116 IVNVAVPRLEVVS
-129 EQHSAPMAPVD
+129 EEHSAPMTPLD
-140 APSMKAMMRLGH
+140 APSMKAMMLLGH
-152 NFHEFDSN
+152 NFREFDSN

-177 HRYYDNVIRQ
+177 HHYYDNLIRQ
-187 LRQDPKHI
+187 LRQDRTHV

-237 VDVVRKVIERNQ
+237 VEAVRKVIDRNQ
-249 PPPGVKAYVTGPAAL
+249 PPPGVRAYVTGPAAL

-302 VQLFMTGIALAC
+302 VQLFMTGIALA
-314 SRGVIA
+314 SARGVVA
-320 VLAYHDAFG
+320 VLGYHNVFG

-357 QEARAAGEDRET
+357 QEALRAGEDRET

-376 SVAPVVLGSGLTI
+376 GVAPVVLGSGLTI

-417 VVLAGLTLGPAVIFV
+417 VVLAGVTLGPAVVFV
-432 GSKFGLFERKRAV
+432 GSRFHLFESRRAARK
-445 RGRLWRRVGTAVVRW
+445 GRLWRRVGTAVVRW
-460 PAPILAVSAAIVLVG
+460 PAPILAVSGAIVLVG
-475 MVALPSYHTSYNDRY
+475 MVALPTFKTSYNDRY
-490 YLPTSAP
+490 YLPAAAP
-497 SNQGQAA
+497 SNLGQAA

-550 MVQDI
+550 MIQDI

-573 MQGQT
+573 MQSQT
-578 TMQNDPFQQNNMA
+578 TMQNMA
-591 NMRKM
+591 FLKDRMADITKM
-596 ADDMEFMADNMQRM
+596 ADEMQFMIDTMQRM
-610 YDVMSQIVA
+610 YQVTQELSSAADDSA
-619 TTHQTALDTT
+619 RTTAET
-629 QLNADI
+629 ADI
-635 TDVRD
+635 TNRLRD
-640 HIADFDDFWRPIRN
+640 HIADFDDFWRPIRS
-654 YFYWEP
+654 YFYWEK
-660 HCYDIPMCW
+660 HCYDIPICW
-669 SLKSLFDT
+669 SIRSLFDSL
-677 IDGVDILTDDTGRL
+677 DGFDQLAGQFDELTADIQRTATATHEML
-691 TGDVQHLDT
+691 
-700 LMPQVL
+700 VL
-706 ALFPPMIST
+706 IPPMIDT
-715 MRSTRALMLTTY
+715 MKTTKALTLTMQATFSAMLDQMDEL
-727 TSMSANINQQAAL
+727 SN
-740 NDTAIVMG
+740 TAIVMG
-748 QSFDTAQNDA
+748 QSFDASKNDD
-758 FFYLPPEAFQNP
+758 FFYLPPEAFDNP
-770 EFQRGLAM
+770 DFQTGLRM
-778 FLSPDGKSARYF
+778 FLSPDGKSARFF
-790 ITHQEDPMTP
+790 ITHQGDPMTP
-800 AGIARVDAE
+800 EGISRVDAE

-818 QSSLADAKVY
+818 QSSLSDAKVY

-834 TFKDMHDGAKY
+834 TFKDMADGEKY

-864 LTRSLVAALVIVG
+864 LTRSVVAALVIVG

-893 WQDIFGIKIHWLVM
+893 WQDLFGFKIHWIVAAL
-907 LMSVIILLA
+907 SVIILLA

-929 KEEIHA
+929 REEIHA
-935 GLKTGIIRS
+935 GLKTGTIRS

-959 AATMFSI
+959 AFTMAAM
-966 LGSELLVL
+966 LGSELRVL
-974 GQMGTTICIGLLL
+974 GQFGSTVCIGLLL
-987 DTLIVRTLLTPS
+987 DTLIVRTLLMPS

-1009 WPQVVHPRGDNAL
+1009 WPQVVHPRGHNAR
-1022 RAQRA
+1022 RA